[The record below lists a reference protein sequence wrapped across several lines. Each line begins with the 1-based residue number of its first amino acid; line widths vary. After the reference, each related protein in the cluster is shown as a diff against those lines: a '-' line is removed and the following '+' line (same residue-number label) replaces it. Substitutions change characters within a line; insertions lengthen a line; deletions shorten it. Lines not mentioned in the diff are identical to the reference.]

1 MIELGSGEGGDIWH
15 VPVMAEEV
23 TRFLIKDTTR
33 IMVDCTLGLGGH
45 AEAMLKAAPAD
56 SVLLGL
62 DLDEDALGLA
72 AKRLSGFGD
81 RVVLKKMN
89 FRDLGTGLPTGF
101 MGKVNALLID
111 CGISMLQIVKPDR
124 GFSFDRDGELDMRFD
139 KSASVS
145 AASVLARMDVA
156 ELGGL
161 LSQFGEK
168 TRSRRIARAII
179 QARDSGRLGTTADLS
194 AVVKSVVRARA
205 AKSLARVFLAIR
217 AKVNRELEN
226 LSGALQALPEVLA
239 SGGRAAVIAYHGTE
253 DRVVKQ
259 YFRKFSGRCICPP
272 ERVVCDCGKQA
283 WFRVLTPKPFTPS
296 VEETRRNPSSRS
308 ARIRVVEKM

>member
-1 MIELGSGEGGDIWH
+1 MIERSSGEDSDTWH
-15 VPVMAEEV
+15 VPAMAEEV
-23 TRFLIKDTTR
+23 LRFLIRDTTR
-33 IMVDCTLGLGGH
+33 IIVDCTLGPGGH
-45 AEAMLKAAPAD
+45 AEAMLKVAPPD

-72 AKRLSGFGD
+72 AERLSVFGD
-81 RVVLKKMN
+81 RVVLRKMN
-89 FRDLGTGLPTGF
+89 FKDLGTGLPAGF
-101 MGKVNALLID
+101 MGSVSALLID
-111 CGISMLQIVKPDR
+111 CGISKLQIVKPDR
-124 GFSFDRDGELDMRFD
+124 GFSFDRNGELDMRFD
-139 KSASVS
+139 KSASIS

-161 LSQFGEK
+161 LWQFGEK

-179 QARDSGRLGTTADLS
+179 QARDNGRLGTTADLS

-217 AKVNRELEN
+217 SRVNRELEN
-226 LSGALQALPEVLA
+226 LSEVLEALPQVLA

-253 DRVVKQ
+253 DRIVKQ
-259 YFRKFSGRCICPP
+259 SFRKFSGRCVCPP
-272 ERVVCDCGKQA
+272 ERVICDCGKQA
-283 WFRVLTPKPFTPS
+283 WFEVLTPKPVTPS
-296 VEETRRNPSSRS
+296 VEEMRHNPSSRS